1 MSAADLAWLTI
12 AEAAS
17 LIRDREL
24 SPVEYVEALYAR
36 ADAYDDQID
45 SYLRVTRDIA
55 IDEARQAE
63 QEIAEGTYRG
73 PMHGIP
79 YGLKDIIDYAG
90 VPTTAHSKILAE
102 NVPDHD
108 ATVTARLREAGGVLL
123 GKMATHEFA
132 LGGPSFDLPWPPARN
147 PWNRDY
153 FTGGSSSGSAAAVA
167 AGFMPAALGSDTGGS
182 VRNPASL
189 CGLVG
194 MKPTYGRVSRAGVL
208 PLSFTLDTVGP
219 LTRTVEDNAIVLNV
233 IAGPDPRDIA
243 SAQLTPPDFTTDLRK
258 GVQGLRIGV
267 IRHFYDRDMEA
278 HPDVTRAVEDA
289 AELLGGLGAQVGE
302 VELESL
308 DVYASCNRTILLS
321 EAYAVH
327 ERWLRERPSD
337 YGASLRQRLLPGA
350 FIRAVDYVQATRLRR
365 RLIHQF
371 EEAMGDFDV
380 AVTVSSM
387 DPPARIEDATELART
402 YPRQARAPFNA
413 IGCPALVLPVG
424 FTESGLPLSM
434 QIVGRAF
441 DELTVYRVAHAYE
454 QATGWT
460 ARRPPLH

>member
-1 MSAADLAWLTI
+1 MSTADLAWLTI
-12 AEAAS
+12 AQAAS

-36 ADAYDDQID
+36 SDAYDNQLQ

-55 IDEARQAE
+55 ISEAKQAE
-63 QEIAEGTYRG
+63 QEIAAGAYRG

-90 VPTTAHSKILAE
+90 VPTTAHSKILE
-102 NVPDHD
+102 HNVPDRD
-108 ATVTARLREAGGVLL
+108 ATVTTRLREAGGVLM

-132 LGGPSFDLPWPPARN
+132 IGGPSFDLPWPPARN
-147 PWNRDY
+147 PWDRDY
-153 FTGGSSSGSAAAVA
+153 FTGGSSSGSGAAVA

-194 MKPTYGRVSRAGVL
+194 MKPTYGRVSRAGVV

-219 LTRTVEDNAIVLNV
+219 LTRTVEDNAIVLNM

-258 GVQGLRIGV
+258 GVQGLRVGV
-267 IRHFYDRDMEA
+267 IRHFYTRDMEA
-278 HPDVTRAVEDA
+278 QPDVTQAVEDA
-289 AELLGGLGAQVGE
+289 VELLGGLGAQVSE
-302 VELESL
+302 MQLEPL

-327 ERWLRERPSD
+327 ERWLKERPSD

-365 RLIHQF
+365 RLMHQF
-371 EEAMGDFDV
+371 DDAMRDFDV
-380 AVTVSSM
+380 AITVSSM
-387 DPPARIEDATELART
+387 DPPGRIEDATEMART
-402 YPRQARAPFNA
+402 YPRQARVPFNV

-441 DELTVYRVAHAYE
+441 DESTVYRAAHAYE
-454 QATGWT
+454 QATDWT

>member
-1 MSAADLAWLTI
+1 VSAADLAWLTI
-12 AEAAS
+12 AQAGS
-17 LIRDREL
+17 LIRTREL

-36 ADAYDDQID
+36 ADAYDSQLQ
-45 SYLRVTRDIA
+45 SYVRVTRDIA
-55 IDEARQAE
+55 ISEARQAE
-63 QEIAEGTYRG
+63 QEIAGGTYRG

-90 VPTTAHSKILAE
+90 VPTTAHSKLLE
-102 NVPDHD
+102 HNVPDND
-108 ATVTARLREAGGVLL
+108 ATVTTKLRAAGGVLL

-147 PWNRDY
+147 PWNPDY

-194 MKPTYGRVSRAGVL
+194 MKPTYGRVSRAGVV

-219 LTRTVEDNAIVLNV
+219 LTRTVEDNAIVLNA
-233 IAGPDPRDIA
+233 IASPDPREFA
-243 SAQLTPPDFTTDLRK
+243 GAQLIPPDFTADLRK

-267 IRHFYDRDMEA
+267 IRHFYSRDMEA
-278 HPDVTRAVEDA
+278 HPDVVSAVEDA
-289 AELLGGLGAQVGE
+289 AELLEGLGAQVRE
-302 VELESL
+302 MQLEPL

-327 ERWLRERPSD
+327 EQWLRERPSD
-337 YGASLRQRLLPGA
+337 YGASSRQRLLPGA

-365 RLIHQF
+365 RLIDQF
-371 EEAMGDFDV
+371 EEAMRDFDV

-387 DPPARIEDATELART
+387 DPPALIEDASEMART
-402 YPRQARAPFNA
+402 YPRQARVPFNA

-424 FTESGLPLSM
+424 FTENGLPLSM

-441 DELTVYRVAHAYE
+441 DEHTVYRSAHAYE
-454 QATGWT
+454 QATDWT
-460 ARRPPLH
+460 ERRPPVH

>member
-1 MSAADLAWLTI
+1 MITADLAWLTL
-12 AEAAS
+12 AQAAV

-36 ADAYDDQID
+36 SDAYDNQLQ
-45 SYLRVTRDIA
+45 SYLRTTRDIA
-55 IDEARQAE
+55 ISEAKQAE
-63 QEIAEGTYRG
+63 QEISEGSYRG
-73 PMHGIP
+73 PLHGIP

-90 VPTTAHSKILAE
+90 VPTTAHSKILE
-102 NVPDHD
+102 HNVPDRD
-108 ATVTARLREAGGVLL
+108 ATVTTRLREAGGVLM

-132 LGGPSFDLPWPPARN
+132 IGGPSFDLPWPPARN
-147 PWNRDY
+147 PWDRDY
-153 FTGGSSSGSAAAVA
+153 FTGGSSSGSGAAVA

-194 MKPTYGRVSRAGVL
+194 MKPTYGRVSRAGVV

-219 LTRTVEDNAIVLNV
+219 LTRTVEDNAIVLNM
-233 IAGPDPRDIA
+233 IAGPDPRDAA

-258 GVQGLRIGV
+258 GARGLRVGV
-267 IRHFYDRDMEA
+267 IRHFYTRDMEA
-278 HPDVTRAVEDA
+278 QPDVTQAVEDA
-289 AELLGGLGAQVGE
+289 VKLLGGLGAQVS
-302 VELESL
+302 ELQIEPL

-327 ERWLRERPSD
+327 ERWLKERPSD

-365 RLIHQF
+365 RLMQQF
-371 EEAMGDFDV
+371 DEAMRDFDV
-380 AVTVSSM
+380 AITVSSM
-387 DPPARIEDATELART
+387 DPPGRIEDATEMART
-402 YPRQARAPFNA
+402 YPRQARVPFNV

-441 DELTVYRVAHAYE
+441 DEPTVYRAAHAYE
-454 QATGWT
+454 QATDWT